1 MLKKKYSRS
10 TLESARLYA
19 VSQGWKKLSKKRVQS
34 FLEDVKFSTGY
45 VNKASLRNYAVQT
58 YNFIESE
65 NKRYKEATYRW
76 AQVNKPDWENIT
88 DNRVEEFKQQ
98 LIDWA
103 DEFNIESINSDLA
116 LEFANLSLSP
126 IDVEEL
132 DNTFLD
138 DRSFIVT
145 NMAGWSDSDAVDEFL
160 QRPEFIEAKIIDID
174 QSIVY
179 LGTDR
184 RDFWDSFRSLSSGN
198 RYPIYNAWQE
208 TDKFGNIFVTIKITG
223 YYP

>member
-45 VNKASLRNYAVQT
+45 INKASLRNYA
-58 YNFIESE
+58 IESFNYVDSE

-76 AQVNKPDWENIT
+76 AQANRPDWDKIT

-103 DEFNIESINSDLA
+103 DDLKIEFIDSDLA
-116 LEFANLSLSP
+116 LEFANNSLNP
-126 IDVEEL
+126 MDIE
-132 DNTFLD
+132 TLD
-138 DRSFIVT
+138 DKFQDSRSFLVT
-145 NMAGWSDSDAVDEFL
+145 NQAGWSDSDEVDDVIKK
-160 QRPEFIEAKIIDID
+160 PEFVEGKIINVD

-179 LGTDR
+179 LGSDR

-208 TDKFGNIFVTIKITG
+208 TDKFGNIFITIKITG